1 MHLIKMDPMARKM
14 EEHQKAFI
22 TALTSGDANLAK
34 QHLNEVRKVADYLSE
49 DLSAAIAKS
58 ESGLTV
64 GPNDIYA
71 GGAPVMKFDNR
82 PASAQSLQGQRLQ
95 GSTRTGVK
103 PSNYTRV
110 TGTFGRYTQ

>member
-1 MHLIKMDPMARKM
+1 MDFKKMDPMARKM
-14 EEHQKAFI
+14 EQHQKAFI
-22 TALTSGDANLAK
+22 VALTSGDANLAK
-34 QHLNEVRKVADYLSE
+34 QQLNELRKVADFLSE
-49 DLSAAIAKS
+49 DLSVAIAKS

-82 PASAQSLQGQRLQ
+82 PASSQSLQGQRLS
-95 GSTRTGVK
+95 GTVSNGVK

-110 TGTFGRYTQ
+110 TGTFGRHTQ